1 MTARVPKKH
10 LGQNF
15 LVDPNIKNKIIAACH
30 LQKDDIVL
38 EIGPGPGAL
47 TRIIVAQV
55 KTLYAVE
62 TDAGFCED
70 LKRDPD
76 LGAVKVIHGDILKYD
91 LKSLPPGT
99 TVIGNL
105 PYYISSPI
113 IERLIGHRSI
123 FPQCFLTVQWEFG
136 RRLTAQPHTKDYGSL
151 SCFAQYYGDVK
162 ILFKIPPAAFRPAPR
177 VVSCFVAITFREP
190 QIKAHNEPLLFD
202 IIRTA
207 FQQRRKKISNSLK
220 TFANRETLAEIFE
233 KCRINEGNRA
243 ENLSLADYIRI
254 TNAFL
259 PSLQTSA

>member
-1 MTARVPKKH
+1 MTAHVPKKH

-15 LVDPNIKNKIIAACH
+15 LVDPNIKNKIIAACR

-47 TRIIVAQV
+47 TRIIAAQV

-62 TDAGFCED
+62 TDARFCED

-76 LGAVKVIHGDILKYD
+76 LEAVKVIHGDILKYD

-99 TVIGNL
+99 KVIGNL

-177 VVSCFVAITFREP
+177 VVSCFVAITSREP

-202 IIRTA
+202 IRPVSAAGNQQFPEPCESGNPGGILRSVGLTRGIGRKIFLRIISGSRTLS
-207 FQQRRKKISNSLK
+207 QPSNQCP
-220 TFANRETLAEIFE
+220 IV
-233 KCRINEGNRA
+233 
-243 ENLSLADYIRI
+243 
-254 TNAFL
+254 FL
-259 PSLQTSA
+259 